1 MNDYH
6 NILVA
11 IDFSDASHAVITRAN
26 DIAHRNNTSLTVLHV
41 VEYLP
46 PMDMAYEPVTSIAW
60 IDEEAMLK
68 RATTTLAKICKEHQ
82 PNEHQPNEHQLRDA
96 QQIVKLGMAKNEI
109 CQYARQ
115 HQCDLVILG
124 SHGRHG
130 IQLLLGST
138 ANGVLH
144 DMPCDVLAV
153 KLTK

>member
-1 MNDYH
+1 MSNYR

-11 IDFSDASHAVITRAN
+11 IDFSDASARVIQRAI
-26 DIAHRNNTSLTVLHV
+26 DIAQRNSTHFTLLHI
-41 VEYLP
+41 VEYMP
-46 PMDMAYEPVTSIAW
+46 PMDVAYEPVPSIVW
-60 IDEEAMLK
+60 IDEDALLQ
-68 RATTTLAKICKEHQ
+68 RAKESLAKFCTDHKVSDEKQ
-82 PNEHQPNEHQLRDA
+82 VVMLGTP
-96 QQIVKLGMAKNEI
+96 KLEI

-115 HQCDLVILG
+115 NKCDLIILG

-153 KLTK
+153 KLN

>member
-1 MNDYH
+1 MNNYH

-11 IDFSDASHAVITRAN
+11 IDFSEASHTVIKRALE
-26 DIAHRNNTSLTVLHV
+26 IARRNNTSLSVLHV

-46 PMDMAYEPVTSIAW
+46 PMDMAYEPVASIAW
-60 IDEEAMLK
+60 IDEEAMQQ
-68 RATTTLAKICKEHQ
+68 RAKSTLAKICEEHK
-82 PNEHQPNEHQLRDA
+82 LGMA
-96 QQIVKLGMAKNEI
+96 QQIVTLGAAKTEI
-109 CQYARQ
+109 CQYARS
-115 HQCDLVILG
+115 HHVDLLILG

-153 KLTK
+153 KLN

>member
-1 MNDYH
+1 MNNYH

-11 IDFSDASHAVITRAN
+11 IDFSEASHTVIKRALE
-26 DIAHRNNTSLTVLHV
+26 IARRNNTSLSVLHV

-46 PMDMAYEPVTSIAW
+46 PMDMAYEPVASIAW
-60 IDEEAMLK
+60 IDEEAMQQ
-68 RATTTLAKICKEHQ
+68 RAKSTLAKICEEHK
-82 PNEHQPNEHQLRDA
+82 LGMA
-96 QQIVKLGMAKNEI
+96 QQIVTLGAAKTEI
-109 CQYARQ
+109 CQYARSNLV
-115 HQCDLVILG
+115 DLLILG

-153 KLTK
+153 KLN